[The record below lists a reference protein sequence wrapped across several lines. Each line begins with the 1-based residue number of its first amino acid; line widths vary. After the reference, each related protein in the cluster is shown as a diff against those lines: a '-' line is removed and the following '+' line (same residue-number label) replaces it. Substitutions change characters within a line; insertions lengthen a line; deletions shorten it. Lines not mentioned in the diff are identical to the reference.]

1 MALTYTE
8 LVALVRD
15 WSNKDATVLSDARIQ
30 DCLRYAADK
39 SYRKLR
45 VSALENTVTYNS
57 TDLIAATTAGNNLVP
72 SKTEIVLPSDLI
84 EFIEIREVDANLQ
97 TTRVFNEKTDLRTF
111 NDWTASKYN
120 YSAYWARQGTKVIL
134 SPGFNDGASQS
145 VPNKVEI
152 HYYRRLPALNAL
164 YNVTPAN
171 YAAGFLTTTGGVNYL
186 FFTTTGG
193 VTNTGTAYATQLEAI
208 AAATGNIT
216 AQVNSAVSNSVN
228 ITNDNRSGTVVVGQE
243 LSGTGV
249 VVNGT
254 TGAPPKVTNVSNQ
267 NSITVDTA
275 QTLADNTNITFSNT
289 TAVKYV
295 GTLVYNW
302 LRDDNERIL
311 LMGALAEAFAYLQD
325 DDQAQ
330 KYLAMFISEIDELN
344 DEDNKRNA
352 SGGNLQMSYSA
363 GGLI

>member
-1 MALTYTE
+1 MALTYTQ

-15 WSNKDATVLSDARIQ
+15 WSNKDSTVLSDARIQ

-72 SKTEIVLPSDLI
+72 SKTEITLPSDLI
-84 EFIEIREVDANLQ
+84 EFIELREIDANGQ

-134 SPGFNDGASQS
+134 SPGFNDGSSQS
-145 VPNKVEI
+145 VPDKVEL

-171 YAAGFLTTTGGVNYL
+171 YSAGFLTTTGGTNYL

-193 VTNTGTAYATQLEAI
+193 ATNTGTAYATQTAAI

-216 AQVNSAVSNSVN
+216 AQVNVNVSNSVN

-249 VVNGT
+249 VVNPS

-267 NSITVDTA
+267 NSIVVDTA
-275 QTLADNTNITFSNT
+275 QTLSDNTNITFSNT

-302 LRDDNERIL
+302 LRDDNERIV

-330 KYLAMFISEIDELN
+330 KYLAMFVSEIDELN

>member
-15 WSNKDATVLSDARIQ
+15 WSNKDVAVLSDARIQ

-39 SYRKLR
+39 CYRKLR
-45 VSALENTVTYNS
+45 ISALENTITYNS
-57 TDLIAATTAGNNLVP
+57 TDLTAATTAGNNLVP
-72 SKTEIVLPSDLI
+72 SKTEITLPSDLI
-84 EFIEIREVDANLQ
+84 QFIEIREVDANLQ

-120 YSAYWARQGTKVIL
+120 YNAYWARQGTKVIL
-134 SPGFNDGASQS
+134 SPGFNDGSSQS

-152 HYYRRLPALNAL
+152 HYYRRLPALDAL

-193 VTNTGTAYATQLEAI
+193 ATNTGTAYATQTASI

-216 AQVNSAVSNSVN
+216 AQVNGAVSNSVN

-249 VVNGT
+249 VVNPS

-267 NSITVDTA
+267 NSITVDSA
-275 QTLADNTNITFSNT
+275 KVC
-289 TAVKYV
+289 AVSTV
-295 GTLVYNW
+295 
-302 LRDDNERIL
+302 IL
-311 LMGALAEAFAYLQD
+311 F
-325 DDQAQ
+325 
-330 KYLAMFISEIDELN
+330 
-344 DEDNKRNA
+344 
-352 SGGNLQMSYSA
+352 
-363 GGLI
+363 